1 MPNVSSLPP
10 PADLPVK
17 NLRLGLIGLDTS
29 HVEGFAALLNDP
41 KNPDHVPGGTIV
53 AGFPGGSPDFPLSA
67 SRVDGY
73 TQKLRET
80 YQVKML
86 ATPRD
91 VAASV
96 DAVLHTTV
104 DGRIHLTQFSEIAP
118 LKRPVFLDKPFA
130 VTSADARAIAA
141 LARQHGTPLFSSS
154 SLRFA
159 GALEQALAEQAG
171 GKIFGADFFGPLNLQ
186 PTQPG
191 FFWYGIHTVE
201 MLYATLGTGC
211 ASVRVTSTADHEIAT
226 GVWRDGR
233 IGIIRGN
240 RSGNNA
246 FGGVIHREKSLQ
258 YVDVAT
264 GVRPDVG
271 LTRAIMRFFQG
282 GPTPVSLDE
291 TVELIRFLE
300 AANESRANGG
310 REVAL

>member
-1 MPNVSSLPP
+1 M
-10 PADLPVK
+10 K
-17 NLRLGLIGLDTS
+17 TLRLGLIGLDTS

-53 AGFPGGSPDFPLSA
+53 AGFAGGSPDFPLSA
-67 SRVDGY
+67 SRVEGY
-73 TQKLRET
+73 TQKLRDT
-80 YQVKML
+80 YQVKMF
-86 ATPRD
+86 ATPRE

-104 DGRIHLTQFSEIAP
+104 DGRIHRTQFAEIAP

-141 LARQHGTPLFSSS
+141 LAREHGTPLFSSS

-159 GALEQALAEQAG
+159 GALETALADHSG
-171 GKIFGADFFGPLNLQ
+171 GRIIGADFFGPLNLQ

-191 FFWYGIHTVE
+191 FFWYGIHTAE
-201 MLYATLGTGC
+201 MLFASLGTGC
-211 ASVRVTSTADHEIAT
+211 TSVRVASAADHEVAT

-233 IGIIRGN
+233 IGVIRGY
-240 RSGNNA
+240 RSGSNA
-246 FGGVIHREKSLQ
+246 FGGVIHREKTPQ
-258 YVDVAT
+258 YVDVAA
-264 GVRPDVG
+264 GHRPDVG

-291 TVELIRFLE
+291 TVELIRFLK
-300 AANESRANGG
+300 AANESRANDG